1 MSDETGVTDVETTVD
16 AATATPSTI
25 ITVPVIK
32 GKGTI
37 DIDTSMLPD
46 EVYREALLQGLKV
59 LANRGTSKVTK
70 TTYPKD
76 TELQAK
82 AMEVAEAQKTAMYEG
97 KIKLTGGAKT
107 TGKVTG
113 AVKTEAMRLARNL
126 VKDELKRQKIKISH
140 VAASDITAAAKALL
154 EQDDSLIKQA
164 EANLKEREKVPV
176 ADKINI
182 SALIHVDPKKVAASE
197 AKAAKAKAE
206 KAGSLSAKQAGMVA
220 TRAKGKPS
228 TATAH

>member
-1 MSDETGVTDVETTVD
+1 MSDADQVEG
-16 AATATPSTI
+16 ATEGTAPTPSTI
-25 ITVPVIK
+25 ISVPVIK

-46 EVYREALLQGLKV
+46 DVYREALLQGLKV

-70 TTYPKD
+70 TTYPKED
-76 TELQAK
+76 ELKAK
-82 AMEVAEAQKTAMYEG
+82 AMEVAEAQRQAMYDG
-97 KIKLTGGAKT
+97 KIKLTGGSSKAS
-107 TGKVTG
+107 GKVTG

-154 EQDDSLIKQA
+154 EQDDSLIEQA
-164 EANLKEREKVPV
+164 KANLAEREKVPV
-176 ADKINI
+176 SEKINVA
-182 SALIHVDPKKVAASE
+182 ALVKVDPKKVAASE

-206 KAGSLSAKQAGMVA
+206 KGEGLSAKQAGMVA
-220 TRAKGKPS
+220 KRAKGEAR
-228 TATAH
+228 ATTH